1 MSVISLESTTIP
13 QNSILWLGCITDFP
27 KFIRKPRFY
36 NRKTNR
42 PRNYRPRGARSIE
55 VNFPFWNGCTW
66 HRSLGSSDLLLVEI
80 LMISSDYKIE
90 LTNRIGA
97 IAFFFS
103 IFSIFSYTNLFF
115 FSFIGTGGGKNLV
128 SLLRGS
134 WNLPHNSGLVGLWL
148 LFASFLQKNWVSL
161 LEV

>member
-13 QNSILWLGCITDFP
+13 QNSILWQGCITDFP

-42 PRNYRPRGARSIE
+42 PRNYRPRGVRSIE

-103 IFSIFSYTNLFF
+103 IFSIFSYTNVFF
-115 FSFIGTGGGKNLV
+115 FSFIDTGGGKNLV

-148 LFASFLQKNWVSL
+148 LFASFLLKNWVSL